1 MRNMDL
7 APVVLFVY
15 NRVETTIQTL
25 SCLVANTLA
34 SKTDLFI
41 YSDGGKD
48 ISSWRQVNLLRRYLR
63 SISGF
68 KTVTIVEREKN
79 YYLERN
85 IIEGVTDIVNRF
97 GKIIVLEDDVCVN
110 SYFLQYMNDALCF
123 YERVTKVMHI
133 SSIPHVNIESEYD
146 VIFTSLM
153 ECTWGWATWKDR
165 WDNFKYYTNRED
177 ALDGFSK
184 EDLYRIEYGG
194 HFQCLK
200 SLDRN
205 PIPWDICWILA
216 IYRSKGLCV
225 EPVEPLSQNIGL
237 YNGTHYKG
245 FRLLGKDPYDRPY
258 RTFKVEKFPTEI
270 KVNEEMEYFLFH
282 EFNGFGMKYNWL
294 GRLVRIVYRILK
306 NGKI

>member
-133 SSIPHVNIESEYD
+133 SSIPHVNIESEYGRR
-146 VIFTSLM
+146 F
-153 ECTWGWATWKDR
+153 GR
-165 WDNFKYYTNRED
+165 FFRR
-177 ALDGFSK
+177 GFVS
-184 EDLYRIEYGG
+184 
-194 HFQCLK
+194 
-200 SLDRN
+200 N
-205 PIPWDICWILA
+205 
-216 IYRSKGLCV
+216 
-225 EPVEPLSQNIGL
+225 
-237 YNGTHYKG
+237 
-245 FRLLGKDPYDRPY
+245 
-258 RTFKVEKFPTEI
+258 
-270 KVNEEMEYFLFH
+270 
-282 EFNGFGMKYNWL
+282 
-294 GRLVRIVYRILK
+294 
-306 NGKI
+306 